1 MNIISLVGALPWLP
15 QLITKLLPLIMTEV
29 SRLGNKSMSGDRKFD
44 IVVKSVVA
52 ILDETADDLPGWR
65 DLTETQRDRILAAM
79 VEIAVTAYW
88 VANPPIS
95 KPKKRKPKIRLPK
108 VKFKRDKK

>member
-1 MNIISLVGALPWLP
+1 MNIISLVVALPWLP
-15 QLITKLLPLIMTEV
+15 QLVAKLLPLIMTEV
-29 SRLGNKSMSGDRKFD
+29 AKLGTKSMSGNKKFD
-44 IVVKSVVA
+44 IVVKAVVA

-88 VANPPIS
+88 ATNPPIS
-95 KPKKRKPKIRLPK
+95 KPKKRKPKIKLPK
-108 VKFKRDKK
+108 VKFKRGKK